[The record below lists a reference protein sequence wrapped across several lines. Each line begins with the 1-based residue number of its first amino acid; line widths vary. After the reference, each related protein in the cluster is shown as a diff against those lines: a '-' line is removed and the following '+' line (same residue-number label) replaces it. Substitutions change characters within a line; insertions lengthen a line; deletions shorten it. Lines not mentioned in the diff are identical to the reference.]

1 VFFYIKGVRVIKM
14 IALYGGEPL
23 EGRVHR
29 DSGERK
35 VAFIVTSKMFHGA
48 IVHYL
53 Q

>member
-1 VFFYIKGVRVIKM
+1 MFFYIKGVRVIKM
-14 IALYGGEPL
+14 VTLYGREPL

-29 DSGERK
+29 NCRERK